1 MNREQKYVHFRKL
14 KSQIQ
19 KKYRTA
25 KTVSRNGKFCVEYE
39 GRNLLQGYP
48 DLAVADNVYDAWKNT
63 SIVLHWDK
71 IDTRNSRTL
80 KNDISAVTVIDE
92 VKRASDK
99 DRHKRN
105 RSKSECRPQEGSRGS
120 GGENSEGGQEIPRRR
135 RQIRDRRRQAPFRRQ
150 KETILQVGRG
160 PGRGGFADGHTRA
173 HRQNKDSRNPG
184 PGIEGA

>member
-19 KKYRTA
+19 KKYKTA
-25 KTVSRNGKFCVEYE
+25 KTVCRNGKFCVEYE

-48 DLAVADNVYDAWKNT
+48 DLVGADNVYDAWKNT

-92 VKRASDK
+92 AKRASDK
-99 DRHKRN
+99 DRTIDKPTKVEKEDEELFEVEDY
-105 RSKSECRPQEGSRGS
+105 SL
-120 GGENSEGGQEIPRRR
+120 
-135 RQIRDRRRQAPFRRQ
+135 DR
-150 KETILQVGRG
+150 KE
-160 PGRGGFADGHTRA
+160 DW
-173 HRQNKDSRNPG
+173 
-184 PGIEGA
+184 E

>member
-19 KKYRTA
+19 KKYKTA
-25 KTVSRNGKFCVEYE
+25 QTVGRNGKFCVEYE

-48 DLAVADNVYDAWKNT
+48 DLAMADSVYDAWKNT

-99 DRHKRN
+99 DRTTDKAKKLCWPVR
-105 RSKSECRPQEGSRGS
+105 C
-120 GGENSEGGQEIPRRR
+120 
-135 RQIRDRRRQAPFRRQ
+135 
-150 KETILQVGRG
+150 
-160 PGRGGFADGHTRA
+160 
-173 HRQNKDSRNPG
+173 
-184 PGIEGA
+184 

>member
-19 KKYRTA
+19 KKYKTA
-25 KTVSRNGKFCVEYE
+25 ATVSRNGKFCVEHE

-48 DLAVADNVYDAWKNT
+48 DLAMADSVYDAWKNT

-99 DRHKRN
+99 DRTIDKEPKVEKEDKELFEAEDY
-105 RSKSECRPQEGSRGS
+105 S
-120 GGENSEGGQEIPRRR
+120 
-135 RQIRDRRRQAPFRRQ
+135 RDRM
-150 KETILQVGRG
+150 E
-160 PGRGGFADGHTRA
+160 DW
-173 HRQNKDSRNPG
+173 
-184 PGIEGA
+184 E

>member
-19 KKYRTA
+19 KKYKTA
-25 KTVSRNGKFCVEYE
+25 QTVSRNGKFCVEHE

-48 DLAVADNVYDAWKNT
+48 DLAMADNVYDAWKNT

-80 KNDISAVTVIDE
+80 KNDLSAVTVIDE

-99 DRHKRN
+99 DRTIDKERKVKEEDEKLFEEEDY
-105 RSKSECRPQEGSRGS
+105 S
-120 GGENSEGGQEIPRRR
+120 
-135 RQIRDRRRQAPFRRQ
+135 RDRM
-150 KETILQVGRG
+150 E
-160 PGRGGFADGHTRA
+160 DW
-173 HRQNKDSRNPG
+173 
-184 PGIEGA
+184 E